1 MQNVKA
7 PNPLNVFDVRRVK
20 SAPPHFEYLSIPLT
34 YNIEDSINKWILQ
47 HLTGRFYVGKSV
59 ELDRSNKIAT
69 VIKVGFEENKE
80 LSYFM
85 LACPILKY
93 K

>member
-7 PNPLNVFDVRRVK
+7 PNPLNVFEVRRVK

-47 HLTGRFYVGKSV
+47 HLSGRFYVGKSV
-59 ELDRSNKIAT
+59 ELDRANKIVT